1 MFDPEK
7 AYDIKNKTSCCYP
20 QYPET
25 GRGKGTWETKYYII
39 NSTNALSKIF
49 EISAFNFDVLAVPNS
64 HPNQNHAYSL
74 LVTIQSF
81 KTLRFIYL
89 EQ

>member
-1 MFDPEK
+1 MLLRIKPPAVIHNTLKQDVVRGHEK
-7 AYDIKNKTSCCYP
+7 L
-20 QYPET
+20 
-25 GRGKGTWETKYYII
+25 KYYII